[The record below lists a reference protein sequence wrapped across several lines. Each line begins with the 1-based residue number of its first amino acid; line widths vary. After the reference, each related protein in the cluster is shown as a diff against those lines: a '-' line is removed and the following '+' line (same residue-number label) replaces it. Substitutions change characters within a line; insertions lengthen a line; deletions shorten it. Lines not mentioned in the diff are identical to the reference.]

1 MRPRAV
7 SESMDSDETT
17 FSALFERHRREL
29 QAHCY
34 RMVGSFDDA
43 EDLVQ
48 DTFARAWRARAR
60 FSREGRW
67 SFRAWL
73 YRIATNAC
81 LDHVA
86 RRTPRLLPPEVAPA
100 ADPEAAVPPVA
111 SEVLW
116 LDPYPDRLVDPHE
129 AAVARETLE
138 IAFVAAVQ
146 HLPPRQRATL
156 ILRDAAGFSARET
169 AGLLE
174 ISVPAANSALQRARE
189 RLRERLPSRRAEWA
203 RPGDPAAEEHA
214 IARLYLDALER
225 QDFGALSEL
234 VRADARFSFPPRA
247 VWYDGLEAFRR
258 ASDKH
263 AAPGEHLLVPAAANL
278 QPAFAIYLRA
288 PGEPDYAPLALAVLR
303 VEALRVVEVVHWDRP
318 ELFEAFGLPMSFPP
332 SRRSNENEVNAKEVG

>member
-1 MRPRAV
+1 
-7 SESMDSDETT
+7 MDANEIT

-34 RMVGSFDDA
+34 RMVGSFEDA

-86 RRTPRLLPPEVAPA
+86 RRTPRLLPPEGAPA
-100 ADPEAAVPPVA
+100 ADPGADGPPVA

-138 IAFVAAVQ
+138 IAFVAAIQ

-156 ILRDAAGFSARET
+156 ILRDAAGFSARGT
-169 AGLLE
+169 AKVPGT
-174 ISVPAANSALQRARE
+174 SVPAVNSRLQRARD
-189 RLRERLPSRRAEWA
+189 RLREHLPSRRDEWA
-203 RPGDPAAEEHA
+203 RSAPTAEQREVA
-214 IARLYLDALER
+214 GRY
-225 QDFGALSEL
+225 
-234 VRADARFSFPPRA
+234 
-247 VWYDGLEAFRR
+247 
-258 ASDKH
+258 
-263 AAPGEHLLVPAAANL
+263 
-278 QPAFAIYLRA
+278 
-288 PGEPDYAPLALAVLR
+288 
-303 VEALRVVEVVHWDRP
+303 VEA
-318 ELFEAFGLPMSFPP
+318 
-332 SRRSNENEVNAKEVG
+332 